1 MQTARKEGRYA
12 GTMAPLSGT
21 RKKSARVAA
30 RMASAAKKRVRI
42 KPKMADLPVQQQ
54 AKVRQQNRAAAAK
67 FRAKGGEKVEALQR
81 EKAANA
87 YIKKS
92 VIVSIVVIGRVAY
105 SYLSFHSSLTLVCFL
120 LACVFV

>member
-67 FRAKGGEKVEALQR
+67 WRAKGGEKVEALQR